1 MSNRKKL
8 ADKDLKA
15 LWARSAGI
23 CANPSCNRN
32 IIESTTYHSLVV
44 IGEQAHII
52 AHSEDGPRGKKNQL
66 LVDVDSIANLILL
79 CSSCHTLIDK
89 AEQDFPIELL
99 QEWKKEHEEK
109 IQSIFKNKKFEDLNI
124 LKFEVKKLLDENYY
138 LFKQYGPSSEASQN
152 LLSNAVELW
161 HKHLVEDILPNNRKI
176 INLIESNIELWTN
189 HLAFIKMKAH
199 VKAYEHH
206 FINPTEKYQLFPTE
220 FSEYINEQNI

>member
-32 IIESTTYHSLVV
+32 IIESTTHHSLVV

-99 QEWKKEHEEK
+99 QEWKRNMKK
-109 IQSIFKNKKFEDLNI
+109 RFNRYLRIKN
-124 LKFEVKKLLDENYY
+124 LK
-138 LFKQYGPSSEASQN
+138 
-152 LLSNAVELW
+152 
-161 HKHLVEDILPNNRKI
+161 
-176 INLIESNIELWTN
+176 T
-189 HLAFIKMKAH
+189 
-199 VKAYEHH
+199 
-206 FINPTEKYQLFPTE
+206 
-220 FSEYINEQNI
+220 